1 MSRSKYKKN
10 KSRAEPALKQK
21 RELTFMEWVSS
32 SDFTGSIATGE
43 YIRLSDNPEVRIAAG
58 KIADLIS
65 SMTIHLMQNTE
76 TGDVRVKNGLS
87 DKLDINPYKY
97 MTRKTWMYNIVNTML
112 IEGRGNAVVL
122 PIVGEGEGYIEDL
135 MPLKPSKVSFIGDG
149 IDYQVKYGD
158 QLYNYDE
165 ILHFVMNP
173 DPEKPYEGLGYKVVL
188 KDVIGNL
195 KQASATKNSYMAS
208 QYKPSV
214 IISVDAMTDEFTTAE
229 GRDAIL
235 QKYVGETKAGK
246 PWVMPADLVK
256 VDQVKPLTLEDL
268 AIDKSVEIDK
278 RTVAGIFGV
287 PAFLLGVGSFNKDEF
302 NNFINTTIMPIA
314 QNIEQ
319 ELTKKLLLSN
329 KLYFKFNP
337 RSLYSYS
344 LTDLSNVGSNMYI
357 RGIMT
362 GNEVRNWIGMTPKE
376 GLDELVILENFIPVG
391 MIGDQEKLK
400 PTQTEGGGE

>member
-1 MSRSKYKKN
+1 MGRSKYKKN
-10 KSRAEPALKQK
+10 KSRAEPAVKEK
-21 RELTFMEWVSS
+21 RGTILEWVSS
-32 SDFTGSIATGE
+32 GDFAGSIATGE
-43 YIRLSDNPEVRIAAG
+43 YIRLSDNPEVRIAVG
-58 KIADLIS
+58 KIADLVS
-65 SMTIHLMQNTE
+65 SMTIHLRQNTDK
-76 TGDVRVKNGLS
+76 GDVRVKNGLS

-112 IEGRGNAVVL
+112 LEGRGNAVVL
-122 PIVGEGEGYIEDL
+122 PIIGEGEGYIQDL
-135 MPLKPSKVSFIGDG
+135 MPLKPSKVSFVGDG
-149 IDYQVKYGD
+149 IDYQVKYGER
-158 QLYNYDE
+158 LYNYDE
-165 ILHFVMNP
+165 ILHFVLNP

-195 KQASATKNSYMAS
+195 KQAAATKNSFMAS

-214 IISVDAMTDEFTTAE
+214 IISVDAMTEEFTTAE
-229 GRDAIL
+229 GREAIL

-256 VDQVKPLTLEDL
+256 VEQIKPLTIQDL

-287 PAFLLGVGSFNKDEF
+287 PAFLLGVGNFNKDEF
-302 NNFINTTIMPIA
+302 NNFISTTIMPLA

-319 ELTKKLLLSN
+319 ELTKKLLLSPQ
-329 KLYFKFNP
+329 LYFKFNP

-344 LTDLSNVGSNMYI
+344 LKELSDVGANLYI

-362 GNEVRNWIGMTPKE
+362 GNEVRNWIEMTPKE
-376 GLDELVILENFIPVG
+376 GLDELVILENFIPAE
-391 MIGDQEKLK
+391 MIGDQGKLK
-400 PTQTEGGGE
+400 PTESQGGDE